1 MAARC
6 LLLVWVKS
14 AKSIPQPRANV
25 FQERGRCWGILPSG
39 GAVLGIVP
47 GHGGHRH
54 RQDLRQPVLDGGDDL
69 EEMKSGLS
77 SQKGITMLRILND
90 TTKKHQTK
98 ICLVLFGAP
107 AGIRIPD
114 TLIKRIQGASFVKF
128 QKFEGTLFYRIIAK
142 YAFAHTALFAYSVML
157 CNRYPAIQVCKKCAK
172 MCRRAKQSPM
182 DKSITGFMAGF
193 RTTEQTP
200 FDIEMRFPMNKRLS
214 CRC

>member
-14 AKSIPQPRANV
+14 AKGIPQPRANA

-47 GHGGHRH
+47 SHGGHRH

-77 SQKGITMLRILND
+77 SQKGNTMLRQHRTIPALRLKHRSGSCGTASAAPRSPYRHLELCGIALRILND
-90 TTKKHQTK
+90 TTKKHRTK

-114 TLIKRIQGASFVKF
+114 TLIKRAHRAEHSDFRSFELSLFLCKAS
-128 QKFEGTLFYRIIAK
+128 
-142 YAFAHTALFAYSVML
+142 
-157 CNRYPAIQVCKKCAK
+157 
-172 MCRRAKQSPM
+172 
-182 DKSITGFMAGF
+182 
-193 RTTEQTP
+193 
-200 FDIEMRFPMNKRLS
+200 
-214 CRC
+214 

>member
-14 AKSIPQPRANV
+14 AKGIPQPRANV

-69 EEMKSGLS
+69 EKMKSGLS
-77 SQKGITMLRILND
+77 SQKGITMLRQHRTIPALR
-90 TTKKHQTK
+90 
-98 ICLVLFGAP
+98 P

-114 TLIKRIQGASFVKF
+114 TLIKRAHRAEHSDFRSFEFSLFLCKAS
-128 QKFEGTLFYRIIAK
+128 
-142 YAFAHTALFAYSVML
+142 
-157 CNRYPAIQVCKKCAK
+157 
-172 MCRRAKQSPM
+172 
-182 DKSITGFMAGF
+182 
-193 RTTEQTP
+193 
-200 FDIEMRFPMNKRLS
+200 
-214 CRC
+214 

>member
-14 AKSIPQPRANV
+14 AKGIPQPRANV
-25 FQERGRCWGILPSG
+25 FQERGRCWGVLPSG

-90 TTKKHQTK
+90 TTKKHRTK

-114 TLIKRIQGASFVKF
+114 TLIKRAHRAEHSDFRNFEFSLFLCKAS
-128 QKFEGTLFYRIIAK
+128 
-142 YAFAHTALFAYSVML
+142 
-157 CNRYPAIQVCKKCAK
+157 
-172 MCRRAKQSPM
+172 
-182 DKSITGFMAGF
+182 
-193 RTTEQTP
+193 
-200 FDIEMRFPMNKRLS
+200 
-214 CRC
+214 

>member
-14 AKSIPQPRANV
+14 AKGIPQPRANV

-90 TTKKHQTK
+90 TTKKHRTK

-128 QKFEGTLFYRIIAK
+128 QKFEETIFLSCHRKTRLCTHRIVCIQCN
-142 YAFAHTALFAYSVML
+142 ALQPLSSYSGV
-157 CNRYPAIQVCKKCAK
+157 QKVCKNV
-172 MCRRAKQSPM
+172 Q
-182 DKSITGFMAGF
+182 TGKTKPNG
-193 RTTEQTP
+193 Q
-200 FDIEMRFPMNKRLS
+200 INHRFYGRV
-214 CRC
+214 